1 MEREEN
7 PAQLISNHP
16 AVWVSSLDGKV
27 NDIMSS
33 VRSVQE
39 QILQL
44 AERMDTMQ
52 EQVTHLGERMDTM
65 QEQATHFGER
75 MDLLH
80 EVPEILKCMQR
91 EMCTQLL
98 LTAGFGDGFHWH
110 GGNNSP
116 ARLSDHENCNSTGD

>member
-98 LTAGFGDGFHWH
+98 LTAGSVGVKWRV
-110 GGNNSP
+110 P
-116 ARLSDHENCNSTGD
+116 LV